1 VTLHVRSFNNEKPEL
16 GNMSSAEVAARVVM
30 SLESEDYKL
39 LKVLASGLKQHA
51 SLTKDE
57 IATYSKMHEDVV
69 NFRISRLHEMKLI
82 GKNQIGY
89 SLLMTGLDA
98 IALKMLS
105 DNDIIIGMGKPIGI
119 GKESDVFEAITSTKE
134 RRALKFFRIGRI
146 SFREARRKR
155 AFAAGQNIHHW
166 LLVNIDAAKKECDV
180 LDQLR
185 HTRIR
190 TPVIYYRAM
199 HCVIMNRIDDGLR
212 LIDVKKL
219 DDPKET
225 LQSILYDIGVAYKHN
240 IINCDLS
247 EYNVLLDSRNNTWII
262 DWPQAVS
269 RRHPNAADLIRRDVY
284 NIVKFFN
291 RRFNLNK
298 NIDKAL
304 RGVITAPT

>member
-1 VTLHVRSFNNEKPEL
+1 
-16 GNMSSAEVAARVVM
+16 MSSAEVAAKVVKI
-30 SLESEDYKL
+30 LESEDYKL

-57 IATYSKMHEDVV
+57 IVTYSKMHEDIV

-82 GKNQIGY
+82 GKNQMGY
-89 SLLMTGLDA
+89 SLLMMGLDA
-98 IALKMLS
+98 IALKMLA

-134 RRALKFFRIGRI
+134 KRALKFFRIGRI

-199 HCVIMNRIDDGLR
+199 HCVIMNRIEDGLR

-298 NIDKAL
+298 NIDEAL
-304 RGVITAPT
+304 REVITAPT